1 VVIAESWTARR
12 QVACSNTVSNP
23 HYCFGESKR
32 RASKVFSNRGCS
44 ASMEGASFQ
53 NSQTGPRKSACR
65 IFLYMKGHSP
75 ITAEVQK
82 TGDWPVPAD
91 TLGHRQK
98 VFVDDRDNFGSGI

>member
-1 VVIAESWTARR
+1 
-12 QVACSNTVSNP
+12 
-23 HYCFGESKR
+23 
-32 RASKVFSNRGCS
+32 
-44 ASMEGASFQ
+44 
-53 NSQTGPRKSACR
+53 
-65 IFLYMKGHSP
+65 MKGHSP